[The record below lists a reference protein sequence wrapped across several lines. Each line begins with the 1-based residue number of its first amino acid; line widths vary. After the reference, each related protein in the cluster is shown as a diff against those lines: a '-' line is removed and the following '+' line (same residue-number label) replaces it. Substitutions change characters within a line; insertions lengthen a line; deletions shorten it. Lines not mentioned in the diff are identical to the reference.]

1 MADKKDR
8 GRFTIKFN
16 ENDPSHAAV
25 IELLEKQGSHSKAQ
39 FIANAILHYVRD
51 TKLPESTP
59 VQALDRAVIEEIV
72 LEILKKQDAGV
83 HRVEKEKKTI
93 IREKKRSRQVPEES
107 ADKVEQGNAESVD
120 ASMFALIADTMSAFR
135 ME

>member
-59 VQALDRAVIEEIV
+59 VQTVDRAVIEEIV

-107 ADKVEQGNAESVD
+107 ADKVEQGNAESLD

-135 ME
+135 RE

>member
-51 TKLPESTP
+51 TKLPESPP

-72 LEILKKQDAGV
+72 LEILKKQDVGT
-83 HRVEKEKKTI
+83 HRGEKEKKTI
-93 IREKKRSRQVPEES
+93 IREKKRNRQVPEES

-135 ME
+135 RE

>member
-51 TKLPESTP
+51 LKMPESP
-59 VQALDRAVIEEIV
+59 PAQAVDRTTVEEIV
-72 LEILKKQDAGV
+72 LDILKKQGV
-83 HRVEKEKKTI
+83 G
-93 IREKKRSRQVPEES
+93 
-107 ADKVEQGNAESVD
+107 EQRMDSMCSICKNSEGKPAVTKSTRGQENNIPKAVD
-120 ASMFALIADTMSAFR
+120 VDTSMYTLIADTMSAFR
-135 ME
+135 GQ